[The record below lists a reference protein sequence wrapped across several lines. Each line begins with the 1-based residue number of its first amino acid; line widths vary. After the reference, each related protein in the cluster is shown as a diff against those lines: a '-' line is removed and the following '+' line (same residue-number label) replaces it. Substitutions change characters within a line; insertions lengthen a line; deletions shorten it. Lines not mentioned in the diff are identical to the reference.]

1 MLLRGNHDYWW
12 SSLSK
17 VRSRLQPGMYA
28 LQNDCIC
35 LDGWAIV
42 GTRGWVCPG
51 SALFDPSRD
60 QKLYD
65 RECIRLELSLQAAPP
80 SLNRI
85 CMLHYP
91 PFNEKR
97 QPSGFTELLE
107 AYGVRYVVY
116 GHLHGRS
123 CKNAFEGERNGIQY
137 HLCSADHLGFAPKR
151 ILEG

>member
-1 MLLRGNHDYWW
+1 M
-12 SSLSK
+12 
-17 VRSRLQPGMYA
+17 
-28 LQNDCIC
+28 
-35 LDGWAIV
+35 
-42 GTRGWVCPG
+42 
-51 SALFDPSRD
+51 
-60 QKLYD
+60 
-65 RECIRLELSLQAAPP
+65 QAAPP
-80 SLNRI
+80 NLPKI

-107 AYGVRYVVY
+107 AHGVRYVVY